1 MLPTGKSSLR
11 PPPPTHC
18 LESRVLRSAT
28 RGAVG
33 TPYGAND
40 YSAEAFA
47 SRYHAHGS
55 SDRSISDECSAED
68 GWMASVETAETNAD
82 RFAQVL
88 GLAALDLWSELPR
101 ELQQTL
107 FERAVLLG
115 HQTER
120 DESLRE
126 QLAQFLHHHHQRT
139 TGR

>member
-1 MLPTGKSSLR
+1 MLPTGKSSL
-11 PPPPTHC
+11 PPPAPTIVSNREC
-18 LESRVLRSAT
+18 CPRQDGEPSGT
-28 RGAVG
+28 R
-33 TPYGAND
+33 YGAND
-40 YSAEAFA
+40 CSAEALA